1 MNPLKP
7 GVTNPSLNGWLS
19 LAMLGVVCSAIAFI
33 VFFALMKEIGST
45 RATLIT
51 YVNTLVAILLG
62 VLFLNEPLTLGMM
75 VGIPLV
81 IVGSYFATRKH

>member
-1 MNPLKP
+1 
-7 GVTNPSLNGWLS
+7 
-19 LAMLGVVCSAIAFI
+19 
-33 VFFALMKEIGST
+33 MKEIGST

-81 IVGSYFATRKH
+81 IIGSYFATRKH